1 MSTETAA
8 TPTTWTQVARIVFPS
23 AGEED
28 TLPLYVDFGRAAPIQ
43 TPDAP
48 GAEAASS
55 MWRWAVAPRS
65 TAVT

>member
-48 GAEAASS
+48 GRRGGQEGRRQSLE
-55 MWRWAVAPRS
+55 
-65 TAVT
+65 